1 MLQDPSG
8 PFESFEAY
16 IYSITMKNSS
26 FEKKLFNDSLQAT
39 PTKLTSLSLL
49 AYDLQLV
56 LLLLFFFWQKS
67 SLNLKDGSLTI
78 LIFLTICFHTQ
89 VLQTHLSQIYTVQKL
104 YQCQYLFREK
114 ITLHSKMI
122 YQIWVVIL
130 FLY

>member
-26 FEKKLFNDSLQAT
+26 FEKKLFNASLMAT
-39 PTKLTSLSLL
+39 PVQLPCLSLPS
-49 AYDLQLV
+49 YDLKLF
-56 LLLLFFFWQKS
+56 LLLFFFLQKS

-122 YQIWVVIL
+122 YQI
-130 FLY
+130 